1 MSHTFRK
8 VFSVVAVFVSLAVL
22 STALVST
29 ARADHRHAARHGG
42 GHSGGYSGG
51 YGGGYAGGY
60 SGGYRAGYAAPA
72 AHHHHGPDCGCGCRS
87 QHHHAGYRGG
97 VIVQPAPYGGYQ
109 PLPPAYGY
117 NPQPHGGV
125 GIYGRHFNFSF
136 GY

>member
-1 MSHTFRK
+1 MSRTFRK
-8 VFSVVAVFVSLAVL
+8 VISVVAVFVSLAVL
-22 STALVST
+22 STSLVST
-29 ARADHRHAARHGG
+29 ARADHRHTARHGG
-42 GHSGGYSGG
+42 GYSGGYSGG
-51 YGGGYAGGY
+51 YGGGY

-72 AHHHHGPDCGCGCRS
+72 AHHHHGPNCGCGCRS